1 MPAFARVYTGAD
13 GKSQLEEMEP
23 TFVSFVDTEGAH
35 GEGTPMEAATGITI
49 RRNPPGYF
57 LDWHN
62 APRRQYTI
70 TIAGEVEIGTSDGSV
85 RRFGPGSVLLA
96 EDLTGQGH
104 TTRVVG
110 TEARYT
116 IIVPLAD

>member
-1 MPAFARVYTGAD
+1 MAVFARIYTGDD
-13 GKSQLEEMEP
+13 GRSHLEEVAPPFEP
-23 TFVSFVDTEGAH
+23 FVDTEGAH
-35 GEGTPMEAATGITI
+35 GEGTPLEAATGITF

-70 TIAGEVEIGTSDGSV
+70 TISGEVEIGTGDGTV
-85 RRFGPGSVLLA
+85 RRFGPGAVLLA

-104 TTRVVG
+104 TTKVVG
-110 TEARYT
+110 TETRIT
-116 IIVPLAD
+116 VVVPLGG

>member
-1 MPAFARVYTGAD
+1 MATFARIYTGDD
-13 GKSQLEEMEP
+13 GRSHLEEVAPPFEP
-23 TFVSFVDTEGAH
+23 FVDTEGAH
-35 GEGTPMEAATGITI
+35 GEGTPLETATGITF

-70 TIAGEVEIGTSDGSV
+70 TISGEVEIGTGDGKV
-85 RRFGPGSVLLA
+85 RRFGPGAVLLA

-110 TEARYT
+110 TETR
-116 IIVPLAD
+116 ISVVVPLGD